1 MSLKKVV
8 ASLKKSKSFLIT
20 THTNM
25 EGDALGSE
33 LAFYGILKKLGK
45 KATIVNED
53 ALPYGYEFLPNIDKI
68 IKYKDNLKEI
78 KFDCFVALDCSDLS
92 RTGEVY
98 RLNTKEKPVINID
111 HHISNQNFGN
121 INWVESHASSCSEM
135 IYKLYQALRLPLDRD
150 TAILLYTGILTD
162 TGSFRYPNVT
172 SFTHKVVSKLLKFNL
187 DIPQIYKSIYENIA
201 FPDTKLIT
209 RILPGIRQDAK
220 GRIIWFQIKQNM
232 LRNKK
237 LSFDLSEYILSF
249 GRAIKDAQVVVLF
262 KENLGVK
269 NEIRINFRS
278 QGKVDVNKIAQFFGG
293 GGHKTASGATVRG
306 KIDDVRRRVLA
317 KIKESLR
324 D

>member
-1 MSLKKVV
+1 MSLRKVV
-8 ASLKKSKSFLIT
+8 ASLRKNKSFLIT

-53 ALPYGYEFLPNIDKI
+53 ALPYGYEFLPNTDKI

-78 KFDCFVALDCSDLS
+78 KFDCFVALDCSDLN

-98 RLNTKEKPVINID
+98 RLNSQQKPILNID
-111 HHISNQNFGN
+111 HHISNQKFGD
-121 INWVESHASSCSEM
+121 INWVESCASSCSEM
-135 IYKLYQALRLPLDRD
+135 IYKLYQALRLPIDKD

-162 TGSFRYPNVT
+162 TGSFRYSNVT
-172 SFTHKVVSKLLKFNL
+172 SFTHKAISELLKFNL
-187 DIPQIYKSIYENIA
+187 DIPKIYKSVYEDIP
-201 FPDTKLIT
+201 FEDMKLLAK
-209 RILPGIRQDAK
+209 ILPAMKRDAG
-220 GRIIWFQIKQNM
+220 GRIIWFQIKHNM

-237 LSFDLSEYILSF
+237 LSFDLSEHILTF
-249 GRAIKDAQVVVLF
+249 GRAIKGVEVVALF

-269 NEIRINFRS
+269 NEIRVNFRS

-306 KIDDVRRRVLA
+306 KLDDVRRRVLA
-317 KIKESLR
+317 KIKENL
-324 D
+324 

>member
-1 MSLKKVV
+1 VSLKKVV
-8 ASLKKSKSFLIT
+8 ASLRKNKSFLIT

-53 ALPYGYEFLPNIDKI
+53 ALPYGYEFLPNTDKI

-78 KFDCFVALDCSDLS
+78 KFDCFVALDCSDLN

-98 RLNTKEKPVINID
+98 RLNSQQKPVLNID
-111 HHISNQNFGN
+111 HHISNQKFGD
-121 INWVESHASSCSEM
+121 INWVESRASSCSEM
-135 IYKLYQALRLPLDRD
+135 IYKLYQALRLPIDKD

-162 TGSFRYPNVT
+162 TGSFRYSNVT
-172 SFTHKVVSKLLKFNL
+172 SFTHKAISELLKFNL
-187 DIPQIYKSIYENIA
+187 DIPKIYKSVYEDIP
-201 FPDTKLIT
+201 FEDMKLLAK
-209 RILPGIRQDAK
+209 ILPAMKRDAG
-220 GRIIWFQIKQNM
+220 GRIIWFQIKHNM

-237 LSFDLSEYILSF
+237 LSFDLSEHILTF
-249 GRAIKDAQVVVLF
+249 GRAIKGVEVVALF

-278 QGKVDVNKIAQFFGG
+278 QGKVDVNKIASFFGG
-293 GGHKTASGATVRG
+293 GGHKTASGATVKG
-306 KIDDVRRRVLA
+306 SIDQVRRKVLA
-317 KIKESLR
+317 KIKESL
-324 D
+324 

>member
-1 MSLKKVV
+1 VSLRKVV
-8 ASLKKSKSFLIT
+8 ASLRKNKSFLIT

-53 ALPYGYEFLPNIDKI
+53 ALPYGYEFLPNTDKI

-78 KFDCFVALDCSDLS
+78 KFDCFVALDCSDLN

-98 RLNTKEKPVINID
+98 RLNSQRKPILNID
-111 HHISNQNFGN
+111 HHISNQKFGN

-135 IYKLYQALRLPLDRD
+135 IYKLYKALRLALDRD

-162 TGSFRYPNVT
+162 TGSFRYSNAT
-172 SFTHKVVSKLLKFNL
+172 SFTHKAVSELLKFNL
-187 DIPQIYKSIYENIA
+187 DIPQIYKSIYENIP
-201 FPDTKLIT
+201 FLDMKLLT
-209 RILPGIRQDAK
+209 RILPGLRQEAK
-220 GRIIWFQIKQNM
+220 GRVIWFQVKQNM

-237 LSFDLSEYILSF
+237 LSFDLSEHILSF
-249 GRAIKDAQVVVLF
+249 GRAIKDVEVAVLF

-293 GGHKTASGATVRG
+293 GGHKTASGATIYG

-317 KIKESLR
+317 KIKENL
-324 D
+324 